1 MAPKLSGSPRG
12 GLEQTAVAAQP
23 LLDWCLEAPP
33 SSWQPRVLIVDAAA
47 SNRHVLRSI
56 LRQEGCTLVE
66 ASGAREALAIL
77 ERERVDLIILEM
89 MLPETD
95 GVELCAR
102 LKADRRTMFVPVLM
116 MTSVPG
122 VEREILCIHSGA
134 DDLLIKPLHP
144 QLVRTRVRAMLRQ
157 KAALDTLEEAETILF
172 ALAQSIEARDRYT
185 HGHCQRLAAYSVAVG
200 KALGLGLEDLVAL
213 HRGGYL
219 HDIGKIAI
227 SDAILFKP
235 GPLTEEEWEQMRQ
248 HPIIGEQI
256 CRPMRTLAAVLPIIR
271 HHHERWDGSGYPDGL
286 RGESIP
292 LLARIL
298 QLSDI
303 YDALTTQRPYKPAL
317 PQGDALAVLED
328 EARRGWRDSEL
339 VAVFREVCL
348 SGVVAAE
355 PTPITESLENLRR
368 GIVDAAGLTG
378 AQRRR

>member
-1 MAPKLSGSPRG
+1 
-12 GLEQTAVAAQP
+12 
-23 LLDWCLEAPP
+23 
-33 SSWQPRVLIVDAAA
+33 
-47 SNRHVLRSI
+47 
-56 LRQEGCTLVE
+56 
-66 ASGAREALAIL
+66 
-77 ERERVDLIILEM
+77 
-89 MLPETD
+89 
-95 GVELCAR
+95 
-102 LKADRRTMFVPVLM
+102 
-116 MTSVPG
+116 
-122 VEREILCIHSGA
+122 
-134 DDLLIKPLHP
+134 
-144 QLVRTRVRAMLRQ
+144 
-157 KAALDTLEEAETILF
+157 
-172 ALAQSIEARDRYT
+172 
-185 HGHCQRLAAYSVAVG
+185 
-200 KALGLGLEDLVAL
+200 
-213 HRGGYL
+213 
-219 HDIGKIAI
+219 
-227 SDAILFKP
+227 
-235 GPLTEEEWEQMRQ
+235 MRQ

-298 QLSDI
+298 QLTDI

-348 SGVVAAE
+348 SGVVAPE